1 MVNATTQTTNTTQLP
16 PTLQPVS
23 ASPQPMSTAQATV
36 LQTAKP
42 NGINQMKKNFKLAMA
57 GLMMFV
63 LLAGGGV
70 ALFLSQEEQDTR
82 NQASTN
88 ACMDAPL
95 ARNPAVT
102 KVNDTQFKLQWNQV
116 AGASGYRIF
125 LITEGEAGTHPSG
138 KYIIFNVLDNSS
150 EVSETPQFV
159 PIVPANARSLSPT
172 QTEYVW
178 TLPANDVIDLEGKVV
193 RERPY
198 YRFLVFA
205 FKTGTSCTSQ
215 AAIGTYT
222 SPAATPTP
230 TSTFVGACTEN
241 RPKVDNRQANWIENN
256 SKIQLTWTLTSGK
269 ASDYEIWN
277 LGNGTLQDLGPEK
290 YYLKNLT
297 PKPLAGSATSF
308 TIADPNSL
316 TTRRFL
322 IRAVSQR
329 NAQGGLACYDQ
340 WELCI
345 APVVLDRKVT
355 MADKSTAVFEWNP
368 VQAPKEKYQ
377 IWLIAEGT
385 PEEIGN
391 DRYYIALLADNVD
404 SNSKSLRLSLPEKY
418 QNLPSYRFLIRA
430 INYSAG
436 GAPQCYNQWALAPN
450 GTGGTQVGQCTIRF
464 TIEGPTATPTI
475 TATPNPSATVTPTAR
490 PSSTPTPTPTSVPG
504 ATATPTTRVTPV
516 VGCNAIC
523 VTNADCSNPAH
534 ICFVVSETENRCRL
548 ESNPM
553 DMNCQN
559 PVAAVTEPAEVAQQP
574 ALPETLPETGPE
586 DWGNW
591 LKAGLAILGIGAA
604 LLLML

>member
-16 PTLQPVS
+16 PALQPVG
-23 ASPQPMSTAQATV
+23 ASPQPMSTVQATV

-42 NGINQMKKNFKLAMA
+42 NGISQMKKNFKLAMA

-82 NQASTN
+82 NQASTS

-95 ARNPAVT
+95 ARNPAVS
-102 KVNDTQFKLQWNQV
+102 KLNDNQFKLQWNQV
-116 AGASGYRIF
+116 PGASGYRIF

-150 EVSETPQFV
+150 DVSQTPQFV
-159 PIVPANARSLSPT
+159 PIVPANAKSLSPT

-178 TLPANDVIDLEGKVV
+178 TMPTNDVIDLEGKVV
-193 RERPY
+193 KERAY

-205 FKTGTSCTSQ
+205 FKTGTSCTTQ

-241 RPKVDNRQANWIENN
+241 RPIVDDRQVNWIENN
-256 SKIQLTWTLTSGK
+256 SKIQLSWKLTSGEVT
-269 ASDYEIWN
+269 DYEIWN
-277 LGNGTLQDLGPEK
+277 ISYEPLDEQAPEK
-290 YYLKNLT
+290 YYLSNLT
-297 PKPLAGSATSF
+297 TQPLPRTATSY
-308 TIADPNSL
+308 TVANPNTL
-316 TTRRFL
+316 QTRRFL

-329 NAQGGLACYDQ
+329 NAQRAPACYDQ
-340 WELCI
+340 WALCLP
-345 APVVLDRKVT
+345 PVVLDRKVT
-355 MADKSTAVFEWNP
+355 MPDKNTALFEWNP
-368 VQAPKEKYQ
+368 VQAPQQKYQ

-404 SNSKSLRLSLPEKY
+404 PNSKSLRLSLPEKY

-430 INYSAG
+430 INYSAD
-436 GAPQCYNQWALAPN
+436 GAPQCYNQWALAP
-450 GTGGTQVGQCTIRF
+450 GAIGGPPVGQCTLQF
-464 TIEGPTATPTI
+464 TIAGP
-475 TATPNPSATVTPTAR
+475 TATPNPSATATPTTN
-490 PSSTPTPTPTSVPG
+490 PSSTPTPTPTTVPG

-516 VGCNAIC
+516 IGCNAIC

>member
-1 MVNATTQTTNTTQLP
+1 MVNATTQSTNSTQVP

-23 ASPQPMSTAQATV
+23 ASPQPPSPAQVAV
-36 LQTAKP
+36 MQTTKP

-57 GLMMFV
+57 GLLVFV
-63 LLAGGGV
+63 LVAGGGV
-70 ALFLSQEEQDTR
+70 ALFLSKEPQDVR
-82 NQASTN
+82 QQASTSG
-88 ACMDAPL
+88 CMDAPL

-159 PIVPANARSLSPT
+159 PIVPANAKSLSPT
-172 QTEYVW
+172 QTDYVW
-178 TLPANDVIDLEGKVV
+178 TLPTNDVVDLEGKVV
-193 RERPY
+193 RERTY

-215 AAIGTYT
+215 AAIGMYT

-230 TSTFVGACTEN
+230 TSTFVGACSEN
-241 RPKVDNRQANWIENN
+241 RPIVENRQANWVKDNL
-256 SKIQLTWTLTSGK
+256 KIQLTWTLTSGK
-269 ASDYEIWN
+269 VADYEIWN
-277 LGNGTLQDLGPEK
+277 LGNGSLEELGPEK
-290 YYLKNLT
+290 YYLKKLT
-297 PKPLAGSATSF
+297 LKPLPGTTTSF
-308 TIADPNSL
+308 IVSDPGSL
-316 TTRRFL
+316 STRRFL
-322 IRAVSQR
+322 IRAVTQR
-329 NAQGGLACYDQ
+329 NAQGELACYDQ
-340 WELCI
+340 WELCV

-355 MADKSTAVFEWNP
+355 MPDKSTAVFEWNP
-368 VQAPKEKYQ
+368 VQSPQQKYQ
-377 IWLIAEGT
+377 IWLIGNGT
-385 PEEIGN
+385 LEDMGPEK
-391 DRYYIALLADNVD
+391 YYIALLADNVD
-404 SNSKSLRLSLPEKY
+404 PKVKSYRLTLPEKY
-418 QNLPSYRFLIRA
+418 LNLPSYRFLIRA
-430 INYSAG
+430 INYSADG
-436 GAPQCYNQWALAPN
+436 SPQCYNQWALAPN
-450 GTGGTQVGQCTIRF
+450 TGGTQVGQCTVRF

-475 TATPNPSATVTPTAR
+475 TATPNPSATVTPTSR
-490 PSSTPTPTPTSVPG
+490 PTTTPTPTPTSVPG
-504 ATATPTTRVTPV
+504 ATATPTSRVTPV

-559 PVAAVTEPAEVAQQP
+559 PVAAVTEPAEVAEQP